1 MSKQLR
7 YTGEFLSRAGVT
19 WRVEILQEASA
30 PFSSVGQLTFEAE
43 EALVIDWKH
52 TDKEAVICGSEATL
66 KLESP
71 GDRTYEDLYT
81 IEVGRIRMDV
91 YRENALYWS
100 GALDPEFY
108 EEPYEAYN
116 HYVVTLT
123 FSDFGILDRLKY
135 NLSGMQT
142 LQAILLDALT
152 RSTINYGGLDANTY
166 CTTYFPDGGKA
177 NPAAL
182 AVRSENFYDEDAEPS
197 TLKEVVEGILQ
208 PLALKMI
215 QRNGQVYV
223 FDLNG
228 LHTAARRA
236 ITWDGD
242 SQTMGVD
249 KVANNVKVNFS
260 PYSSAELLN
269 GELEYGGEYSVE
281 MVNLVADP
289 GKSYY
294 SYYPDYSEEHRQ
306 GGNWD
311 YNLINFTIFISS
323 QGKGLAYLN
332 PSARYCHILPL
343 VGGPSETT
351 GIAWAFHSGGHGG
364 LDTGWPKRILNTV
377 TMERSTVV
385 MKTHRVFLPALSSE
399 GQKSYYVRLSLEM
412 LLDARYNPFTEG
424 NDGNEGGNYERMKT
438 RTGYAFVPVAV
449 NIYDS
454 AGNAV
459 CHYDNSGIAK
469 GGTKGHLAY
478 CKGSWVSGEGGFG
491 SAYLE
496 YYDPND
502 LWESAGILGWKKNRQ
517 CIGRPGKGNVDVVL
531 YDSFKQ
537 MADGQYM
544 PYPTQ
549 GGYLEV
555 TVFAGVQCFD
565 MDETIVQFPLITQ
578 TPWETP
584 KYWLDDNRYNQVRWL
599 LYKAPKVE
607 LVKNNLIFDA
617 AELDDVEYSGYIN
630 KHAKEEI
637 SIDTVCGTANTTCP
651 TAKGIYCRATDSL
664 QIQTLKRAGVTDHP
678 EKLLIGT
685 LYSQFAARKTTLSG
699 EAKIDAG
706 GLCIYTERN
715 QAGKVFMMSGE
726 TQDVITDTTDAQYT
740 EFNADEYEAI
750 EEVN

>member
-19 WRVEILQEASA
+19 WRVEILQDASA
-30 PFSSVGQLTFEAE
+30 PFGSVGQLTFEAE

-52 TDKEAVICGSEATL
+52 TDKETVICGSEATL

-135 NLSGMQT
+135 NSAGMQT

-152 RSTINYGGLDANTY
+152 RSSINYGGLDADTY

-197 TLKEVVEGILQ
+197 TLKEVVEGVLQ

-228 LHTAARRA
+228 LHTAAQRA

-269 GELEYGGEYSVE
+269 GDLEYGGEYSVE

-306 GGNWD
+306 GSNWD
-311 YNLINFTIFISS
+311 YNLINFTIFISN

-364 LDTGWPKRILNTV
+364 LNTGWPKRILNTV
-377 TMERSTVV
+377 TMEQSTVV
-385 MKTHRVFLPALSSE
+385 MTTHRVFLPALSSE
-399 GQKSYYVRLSLEM
+399 GQKSYYVRISLEM

-424 NDGNEGGNYERMKT
+424 NDGNEGGNYEGVKT
-438 RTGYAFVPVAV
+438 RTGYAFVPIAV

-454 AGNAV
+454 KGNAL
-459 CHYDNSGIAK
+459 CHYDNSSIAK

-502 LWESAGILGWKKNRQ
+502 LWESAGICGWKKNRQ
-517 CIGRPGKGNVDVVL
+517 CIGRPGRGNVDVVL

-565 MDETIVQFPLITQ
+565 MDEYNGTTQ
-578 TPWETP
+578 TAWESP
-584 KYWLDDNRYNQVRWL
+584 YYWGPNENDWYNKVRWL

-637 SIDTVCGTANTTCP
+637 SIDTICGTANTTCP

-664 QIQTLKRAGVTDHP
+664 QIQTLKRADVTDHP

-699 EAKIDAG
+699 EAKIDTG

-715 QAGKVFMMSGE
+715 QAGKVFMMSSE

>member
-7 YTGEFLSRAGVT
+7 YMGEFLSRAGVT

-30 PFSSVGQLTFEAE
+30 PFGSVGQLDFEAE

-135 NLSGMQT
+135 NLAGMQT

-152 RSTINYGGLDANTY
+152 RSTINYGGLDADTY
-166 CTTYFPDGGKA
+166 CTTYFPNGGKA

-182 AVRSENFYDEDAEPS
+182 AVRSENFYDEDAEPN

-306 GGNWD
+306 GSNWD

-424 NDGNEGGNYERMKT
+424 NDGNEGGNYDGVKGQ
-438 RTGYAFVPVAV
+438 TGYAFVPIAV
-449 NIYDS
+449 NIYDN

-459 CHYDNSGIAK
+459 CHYDNSSIAK

-502 LWESAGILGWKKNRQ
+502 LWESAGICGWKKNRQ
-517 CIGRPGKGNVDVVL
+517 CIGRPGRGNVGVML

-565 MDETIVQFPLITQ
+565 MDEYIWPITQ
-578 TPWETP
+578 TAWNEP
-584 KYWLDDNRYNQVRWL
+584 KYWGPNGNNWYNKVRWL

-630 KHAKEEI
+630 KFAKEEI

-685 LYSQFAARKTTLSG
+685 LYSQFATRKTTLSG
-699 EAKIDAG
+699 EAKIDTG

>member
-7 YTGEFLSRAGVT
+7 YMGEFLSRAGVT

-30 PFSSVGQLTFEAE
+30 PFGSVGQLTFEAE

-152 RSTINYGGLDANTY
+152 RSTINYGGLDADTY
-166 CTTYFPDGGKA
+166 CTTYFPNGGKA

-228 LHTAARRA
+228 LHAAARRA

-269 GELEYGGEYSVE
+269 GDLEYGGEYSVE

-306 GGNWD
+306 GSNWD

-424 NDGNEGGNYERMKT
+424 NDGNEGGNYDGVKGQ
-438 RTGYAFVPVAV
+438 TGYAFVPIAV

-459 CHYDNSGIAK
+459 CHYDNSSIAK

-502 LWESAGILGWKKNRQ
+502 LWESAGICGWKKNRQ
-517 CIGRPGKGNVDVVL
+517 CIGRPGRGNVDVVL

-565 MDETIVQFPLITQ
+565 MDEYIWPITQ
-578 TPWETP
+578 TAWNEP
-584 KYWLDDNRYNQVRWL
+584 KYWGPNGNNWYNKVRWL

-651 TAKGIYCRATDSL
+651 TARGIYCRATDSL

-699 EAKIDAG
+699 EAKIDTG

-726 TQDVITDTTDAQYT
+726 TQDVITDITDAQYT

>member
-7 YTGEFLSRAGVT
+7 YTSEFLSRAGVT

-30 PFSSVGQLTFEAE
+30 PFGSVGQLTFEAE

-424 NDGNEGGNYERMKT
+424 NDGNEGGNYDGVKGQ
-438 RTGYAFVPVAV
+438 TGYAFVPIAV

-459 CHYDNSGIAK
+459 CHYDNSSIAK

-502 LWESAGILGWKKNRQ
+502 LRGSAGICGWKKNRQ
-517 CIGRPGKGNVDVVL
+517 CIGRPGRGNVDVVL

-565 MDETIVQFPLITQ
+565 MNEYIWPIAQ
-578 TPWETP
+578 TAWNEP
-584 KYWLDDNRYNQVRWL
+584 KCWGPNGNNWYNKVRWL

-651 TAKGIYCRATDSL
+651 TARGIYCRATDSL

-699 EAKIDAG
+699 EAKIDTG